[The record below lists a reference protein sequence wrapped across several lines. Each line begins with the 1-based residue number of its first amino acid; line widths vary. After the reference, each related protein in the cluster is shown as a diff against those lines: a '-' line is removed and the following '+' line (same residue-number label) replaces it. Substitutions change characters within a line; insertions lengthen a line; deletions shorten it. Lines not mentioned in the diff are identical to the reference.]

1 MPLVVRQPNCIT
13 QVKDNSLKMLKHFLQ
28 NIAIANLMV
37 LGLTPLK
44 LKAQSSATFIMSSIG
59 SIPGASNI
67 GMAIQFNSI
76 TTCLNIQNGVAV
88 LNGVR
93 GSDKF
98 TINCEVTLKINSLG
112 IKLYP
117 NPVNTIT
124 KVKFVNTPPL
134 RTAFNLSVW
143 TTDGVLLST
152 RKESGYN
159 LFQGINLDAS
169 ALGAGSYV
177 LKIESENYI
186 DALKFIKAN

>member
-1 MPLVVRQPNCIT
+1 
-13 QVKDNSLKMLKHFLQ
+13 MLKHFFQ
-28 NIAIANLMV
+28 NIAIVNLMV
-37 LGLTPLK
+37 LGMIPSK
-44 LKAQSSATFIMSSIG
+44 LQAQSSASFMMSSMG
-59 SIPGASNI
+59 SIPGASNT

-76 TTCLNIQNGVAV
+76 ATCLNVQNGVAV

-93 GSDKF
+93 GSGQF
-98 TINCEVTLKINSLG
+98 AINCEVSLRINSLG

-117 NPVNTIT
+117 NPVNITT

-134 RTAFNLSVW
+134 TETFNLSVW

-159 LFQGINLDAS
+159 LFQGINLNMS
-169 ALGAGSYV
+169 ALGSGSYV
-177 LKIESENYI
+177 LKIESENYV